1 MEDSCMLKRLAL
13 VGAALVVAVP
23 AFAQNP
29 RGEAKAT
36 VAGKA
41 VTIDYGRPS
50 LKGRDMLGQAQVG
63 QSWRMGADAATSL
76 KTDADLSFGDVKV
89 PKGEYVLT
97 ATKLGADQWQLN
109 VLSKSE
115 ERTKVA
121 DVPLT
126 ASKLDA
132 SVEQFTIDLKG
143 DKDKGE
149 LKLLW
154 GTTALGASFT
164 GK

>member
-1 MEDSCMLKRLAL
+1 MLKRLAL
-13 VGAALVVAVP
+13 LGAALFVAAPV
-23 AFAQNP
+23 FAQNP

-36 VAGKA
+36 GKA
-41 VTIDYGRPS
+41 VAIDYGRPS

-63 QSWRMGADAATSL
+63 QSWRMGADTATGL
-76 KTDADLSFGDVKV
+76 KTEADLSFGDVKV

-97 ATKLGADQWQLN
+97 VTKVAADKWELN

-126 ASKLDA
+126 VSKLDA

-154 GTTALGASFT
+154 GTTALGTSFT
-164 GK
+164 GQ

>member
-1 MEDSCMLKRLAL
+1 MLKRLTL
-13 VGAALVVAVP
+13 AALALCVAAPV
-23 AFAQNP
+23 FAQGND

-41 VTIDYGRPS
+41 VAIDYGRPS

-63 QSWRMGADAATSL
+63 QSWRMGADAATGL
-76 KTDADLSFGDVKV
+76 KTDADLAFGSVTV
-89 PKGEYVLT
+89 PKGQYVLT
-97 ATKLGADQWQLN
+97 ATKLAADQWQLN
-109 VLSKSE
+109 VLANTP
-115 ERTKVA
+115 ERGKIA
-121 DVPLT
+121 DVPLA

-132 SVEQFTIDLKG
+132 SVEQFTIELKG
-143 DKDKGE
+143 DKEKGE

-154 GTTALGASFT
+154 GTTALGTSFT

>member
-1 MEDSCMLKRLAL
+1 MLKRLAL
-13 VGAALVVAVP
+13 LGAALAIAAPVL
-23 AFAQNP
+23 AQNP

-41 VTIDYGRPS
+41 VAIDYGRPS

-63 QSWRMGADAATSL
+63 QSWRMGADTATGL
-76 KTDADLSFGDVKV
+76 KTEADLSFGDVKV

-97 ATKLGADQWQLN
+97 ATKVAADKWELN

-126 ASKLDA
+126 VSKLDA
-132 SVEQFTIDLKG
+132 SVEQFTIELKG

-149 LKLLW
+149 LVLRW
-154 GTTALGASFT
+154 GTTGLGTSFT

>member
-1 MEDSCMLKRLAL
+1 MLKRLAL
-13 VGAALVVAVP
+13 VGAALFVAAPV
-23 AFAQNP
+23 FAQNP

-41 VTIDYGRPS
+41 VAIDYGRPS

-63 QSWRMGADAATSL
+63 QSWRMGADAVTGL
-76 KTDADLSFGDVKV
+76 KTEADLSFGDVKV
-89 PKGEYVLT
+89 PKGEDVLT
-97 ATKLGADQWQLN
+97 ATKVAADQWQLN
-109 VLSKSE
+109 VLGKSE

-126 ASKLDA
+126 VSKLDA

-149 LKLLW
+149 LVLRW
-154 GTTALGASFT
+154 GTTALATSFT